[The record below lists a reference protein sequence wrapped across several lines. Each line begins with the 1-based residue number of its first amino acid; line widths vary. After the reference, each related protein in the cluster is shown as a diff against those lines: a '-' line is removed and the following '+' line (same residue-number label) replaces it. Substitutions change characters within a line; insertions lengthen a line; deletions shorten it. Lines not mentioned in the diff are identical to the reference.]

1 MKSNLILEDD
11 DNRVRGT
18 KEEPQ
23 PLKKESPSTVK
34 RYRVIGLME
43 HGGKQHAIGS
53 IVELDASAAE
63 YHIKNKS
70 VTNIN

>member
-11 DNRVRGT
+11 DKVRGT

-34 RYRVIGLME
+34 KYRVIGLME
-43 HGGKQHAIGS
+43 HGGKQYAIGS